1 MGIDV
6 VALADRTLIDPS
18 GREHRLGDRW
28 ILGPSVVL
36 FLRHFG

>member
-6 VALADRTLIDPS
+6 AALADRTLIDPT
-18 GREHRLGDRW
+18 GGEHRLGDRW
-28 ILGPSVVL
+28 IQGPSVLL